1 MVGNGAN
8 AYIKVVRSW
17 HIAGTGDFKGD
28 GRDDVLWRNDNGTV
42 TNWMSQAD
50 GGFVD
55 NGVNAYI
62 NGPASW
68 HIAGTSDY
76 NGDGRD
82 DVLWRNDNGTVTE
95 WLGQINGGFADNGV
109 NAYINVDN
117 EWQIE
122 DPHNLFV

>member
-1 MVGNGAN
+1 
-8 AYIKVVRSW
+8 
-17 HIAGTGDFKGD
+17 
-28 GRDDVLWRNDNGTV
+28 VLWRNDNGTV

-62 NGPASW
+62 NVPASW